1 MTEIFQTLDR
11 HYRYVVLAA
20 SIALL
25 LIGNGTIFALVVAL
39 KPIALTFHWPRE
51 VPSLAYSMQYIGGG
65 LGGIVMGYWLDRM
78 GMGWPALIG
87 AIMLGLGAVA
97 ASLVRNQLEL
107 YLVFGVMSGFFGQA
121 TLFSPLPANIIRWFD
136 KGRGTATGLVA
147 SGQSLAGA
155 LWPPTFQYFYSRIG
169 WRETFFWFGIFSLV
183 TMVPLSLI
191 MRREPP
197 GASRADAD
205 GKPADTETPAIART
219 AAATTA
225 PPSLLLP
232 TLCAAVFC
240 CCTAMSV
247 PISQIT
253 AYASDIGIA
262 VEHAAELL
270 SVMLFASF
278 LARIVGIGPIADR
291 YGGLVSL
298 FIFSSLQ
305 ASMLLLLALTHN
317 LVALFAVAAA
327 LGFGT
332 GGIVPSYPMIVR
344 EFLPAHQTG
353 RHTGTVLL
361 FASAGMA
368 FGGWLGGFVYDRTGA
383 YTLAFLIAFAFNLG
397 NLVVIGS
404 LIYRARHHVLA
415 RVAA

>member
-39 KPIALTFHWPRE
+39 KPIALSFHWPRE

-65 LGGIVMGYWLDRM
+65 LGGIAMGHWLDRM

-121 TLFSPLPANIIRWFD
+121 TLFSPLLANIIRWFD

-147 SGQSLAGA
+147 SGQSLAGV

-197 GASRADAD
+197 GARPASDAD
-205 GKPADTETPAIART
+205 KPAPTIARPAA
-219 AAATTA
+219 AAATAA

-247 PISQIT
+247 PISQIA

-262 VEHAAELL
+262 AEHAAELL
-270 SVMLFASF
+270 SIMLFASF
-278 LARIVGIGPIADR
+278 LARIAGIGPIADR

-298 FIFSSLQ
+298 FVFSSLQ
-305 ASMLLLLALTHN
+305 ASMLLLLAVTHD

-397 NLVVIGS
+397 NLAVIGS

-415 RVAA
+415 RGAA